1 MARKRKY
8 PLHIN
13 SAIEEQQTGYIPL
26 DRIRIIEAALQLLNE
41 IGLKEL
47 SMRKIADQLHVKTAS
62 LYYHVKDKEQLMQLL
77 TDKISGELLWPE
89 TSLPWEEQVYQWADQ
104 FRKVL
109 LAHKDAV
116 ELFNQTIA
124 VGYERL
130 TQIEKLYQLL
140 VSAGFSDPQV
150 PWIASM
156 LKSYVL
162 GFAAE
167 EVRLNAIAG
176 KEHSSYGEL
185 EDKYD
190 SFYRKLPEE
199 RFPNVVRLASY
210 TTKSSVDNEFKF
222 GLDVLID
229 GFTAKLA
236 REK

>member
-1 MARKRKY
+1 
-8 PLHIN
+8 
-13 SAIEEQQTGYIPL
+13 
-26 DRIRIIEAALQLLNE
+26 
-41 IGLKEL
+41 
-47 SMRKIADQLHVKTAS
+47 MRKIADHLHVKTAS

-77 TDKISGELLWPE
+77 TDKISGELVWPE

-109 LAHKDAV
+109 LAHKNAV

-156 LKSYVL
+156 LKNYVL
-162 GFAAE
+162 GFVAE

-176 KEHSSYGEL
+176 KEHSSYEELGDKPNGSAPRNNGKGQWDWRCKRQSYGTGENRRRSEKAL
-185 EDKYD
+185 
-190 SFYRKLPEE
+190 R
-199 RFPNVVRLASY
+199 
-210 TTKSSVDNEFKF
+210 F
-222 GLDVLID
+222 GLQDMRSD
-229 GFTAKLA
+229 RRK
-236 REK
+236 E